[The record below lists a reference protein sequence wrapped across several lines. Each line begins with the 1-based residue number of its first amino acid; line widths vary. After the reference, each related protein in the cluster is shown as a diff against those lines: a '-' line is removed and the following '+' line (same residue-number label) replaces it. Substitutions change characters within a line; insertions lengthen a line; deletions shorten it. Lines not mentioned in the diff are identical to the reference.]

1 MNNEFKSVD
10 GLVSEI
16 VGTAN
21 FISKIF
27 FNKNSVMIAAAVSI
41 FLVVLVFGS

>member
-21 FISKIF
+21 IISKIF
-27 FNKNSVMIAAAVSI
+27 FNKNSVMIAAAISI
-41 FLVVLVFGS
+41 FLGVLIFGS